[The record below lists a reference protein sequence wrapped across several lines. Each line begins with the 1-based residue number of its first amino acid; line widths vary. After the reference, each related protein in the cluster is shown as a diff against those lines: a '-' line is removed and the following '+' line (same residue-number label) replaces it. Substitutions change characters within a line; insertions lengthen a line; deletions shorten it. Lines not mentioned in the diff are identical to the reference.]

1 MSGHGRHSVVAQQT
15 GKYSKFQRTSWD
27 DFTISIF
34 QKVTFQ
40 ENRNVSVERRET
52 DRRLIDERLVLYG
65 QESTLDILDGQ
76 ITSTSF
82 CLSPKKPKIMTSYFF
97 SVKNPRLPLLF
108 STYIF
113 FFGWGS
119 FTKRHLVDI
128 RRKPIYF
135 HNCYM
140 KNRIGRWNLNLWAK

>member
-40 ENRNVSVERRET
+40 ENRNVSVARRET
-52 DRRLIDERLVLYG
+52 DRRLIEERLVLYG

-76 ITSTSF
+76 PHQHL
-82 CLSPKKPKIMTSYFF
+82 CLSPKKPKVMTSYFF
-97 SVKNPRLPLLF
+97 L
-108 STYIF
+108 
-113 FFGWGS
+113 
-119 FTKRHLVDI
+119 
-128 RRKPIYF
+128 
-135 HNCYM
+135 
-140 KNRIGRWNLNLWAK
+140 